1 MLVNYLYRYY
11 ESEEQKMGEFLIDA
25 VLNGAPSS
33 VANMQLPD
41 PDLRDYYR
49 YEQDRIFWIDA
60 NIDDNTLDLVK
71 MIIRCN
77 QEDKGKD
84 IKDRTPIKVMINS
97 GGGDVQVMLT
107 IIKTMKISKTP
118 IYTICFSSAM
128 SAAAEILAARHKR
141 YALPGTCVMV
151 HSGSC
156 SYGGT
161 MEQAESCKKYVDA
174 LTKRATEEFCE
185 NTKINAKTLKKKGA
199 SDWYMSEDEAL
210 ENGVI
215 DEIIIDLDEIF

>member
-1 MLVNYLYRYY
+1 MLNEILLGVP
-11 ESEEQKMGEFLIDA
+11 E
-25 VLNGAPSS
+25 S

-49 YEQDRIFWIDA
+49 YEQDRMFWLDS
-60 NIDDNTLDLVK
+60 NVDDNTLDVVK

-77 QEDKGKD
+77 HEDKNKRVA
-84 IKDRTPIKVMINS
+84 DRTPIKIMINS

-107 IIKTMKISKTP
+107 IIKAIQMSKTP
-118 IYTICFSSAM
+118 VYTICFSNAM
-128 SAAAEILAARHKR
+128 SAAAEILASGHRR
-141 YALPGTCVMV
+141 YSMPGACVMV

-174 LTKRATEEFCE
+174 LTKRATDEFVAH
-185 NTKINAKTLKKKGA
+185 TKIDAKTLKRKGA
-199 SDWYMSEDEAL
+199 SDWYMDENEAL
-210 ENGVI
+210 KNGIIDVI
-215 DEIIIDLDEIF
+215 ITDLDEIF

>member
-1 MLVNYLYRYY
+1 MN
-11 ESEEQKMGEFLIDA
+11 EFILDT
-25 VLNGAPSS
+25 VLTGVPASI
-33 VANMQLPD
+33 ANMQLPD

-49 YEQDRIFWIDA
+49 DETDRIFWIDS

-71 MIIRCN
+71 MIINCN
-77 QEDKGKD
+77 REDKGKN
-84 IKDRTPIKVMINS
+84 IEDRAPIKVMINS

-118 IYTICFSSAM
+118 VYTICFSSAM
-128 SAAAEILAARHKR
+128 SAAAEILAAGHKR
-141 YALPGTCVMV
+141 YALPGICIMV

-174 LTKRATEEFCE
+174 LTKRATDEFVS
-185 NTKINAKTLKKKGA
+185 NTKIDAKTLKKKGA
-199 SDWYMSEDEAL
+199 SDWYFDENEAL
-210 ENGVI
+210 EKGIVDAVI
-215 DEIIIDLDEIF
+215 TDLDEIF

>member
-1 MLVNYLYRYY
+1 MNLTLDNLLVGVP
-11 ESEEQKMGEFLIDA
+11 E
-25 VLNGAPSS
+25 S

-41 PDLRDYYR
+41 PMLRNHYR
-49 YEQDRIFWIDA
+49 DEAERIFWIDDQI
-60 NIDDNTLDLVK
+60 NDNTLDLVET
-71 MIIRCN
+71 IIRCN
-77 QEDKGKD
+77 KEDKGKATEE
-84 IKDRTPIKVMINS
+84 RTPIKVMINS

-118 IYTICFSSAM
+118 VYTICYSSAM
-128 SAAAEILAARHKR
+128 SAAAEILAAGNKR

-161 MEQAESCKKYVDA
+161 MEQAESCKKYVDS
-174 LTKRATEEFCE
+174 LTKRATDEFVS
-185 NTKINAKTLKKKGA
+185 NTKIDAKTLKKRGA

-210 ENGVI
+210 ERGVI
-215 DEIIIDLDEIF
+215 DAIITDLDEIF

>member
-1 MLVNYLYRYY
+1 MDMFNEILLGVP
-11 ESEEQKMGEFLIDA
+11 E
-25 VLNGAPSS
+25 S
-33 VANMQLPD
+33 VANLQLPD

-49 YEQDRIFWIDA
+49 YESERIFWIDS

-71 MIIRCN
+71 LIIKCN
-77 QEDKGKD
+77 QEDKGKA
-84 IKDRTPIKVMINS
+84 IEERTPIRVMINS

-128 SAAAEILAARHKR
+128 SAAAEILAAGHKR
-141 YALPGTCVMV
+141 YAMPGTCVMV

-174 LTKRATEEFCE
+174 LTKRATDEFCS
-185 NTKINAKTLKKKGA
+185 NTKISAKTLKKKGA
-199 SDWYMSEDEAL
+199 SDWYMNEDEAL

-215 DEIIIDLDEIF
+215 DEIICDLDEIF

>member
-1 MLVNYLYRYY
+1 MN
-11 ESEEQKMGEFLIDA
+11 EFILDT
-25 VLNGAPSS
+25 VLSGIPSS

-49 YEQDRIFWIDA
+49 DEINRIFWIDS

-77 QEDKGKD
+77 HEDKDKN
-84 IKDRTPIKVMINS
+84 IEDRTPIKVMINS

-118 IYTICFSSAM
+118 IYTVVFASAM
-128 SAAAEILAARHKR
+128 SAAAEILAAGHKR
-141 YALPGTCVMV
+141 YAMPGICVMV

-174 LTKRATEEFCE
+174 LTKRATDEFCS
-185 NTKINAKTLKKKGA
+185 NTKIDAKTLKKKGA
-199 SDWYMSEDEAL
+199 SDWYMDETEAL
-210 ENGVI
+210 AKGVI
-215 DEIIIDLDEIF
+215 DEIITDLDILF

>member
-1 MLVNYLYRYY
+1 MNDFV
-11 ESEEQKMGEFLIDA
+11 IDA
-25 VLNGAPSS
+25 VLNGIPSS

-49 YEQDRIFWIDA
+49 DEQDRIFWIDS

-71 MIIRCN
+71 LIIKCN
-77 QEDKGKD
+77 REDKDKN
-84 IKDRTPIKVMINS
+84 ISDRIPIKVMINS

-118 IYTICFSSAM
+118 VHTIVFSSAM
-128 SAAAEILAARHKR
+128 SAAAEILASGHKR

-174 LTKRATEEFCE
+174 LTKRATEEFCS
-185 NTKINAKTLKKKGA
+185 NTKIDAKTLKKKGA
-199 SDWYMSEDEAL
+199 SDWYMDENEAL
-210 ENGVI
+210 EKGVI
-215 DEIIIDLDEIF
+215 DIIITDLDEIF

>member
-1 MLVNYLYRYY
+1 MKEITLDTLLVGVPN
-11 ESEEQKMGEFLIDA
+11 
-25 VLNGAPSS
+25 S

-49 YEQDRIFWIDA
+49 YETDRIFWIDS
-60 NIDDNTLDLVK
+60 NVDDNTLDLVK
-71 MIIRCN
+71 MIVRCN
-77 QEDKGKD
+77 REDKGKAVE
-84 IKDRTPIKVMINS
+84 DRVPVKVMINS

-118 IYTICFSSAM
+118 VYTICFSSAM
-128 SAAAEILAARHKR
+128 SAAAEILAAGHKR

-161 MEQAESCKKYVDA
+161 MEQAESCKKYVDS
-174 LTKRATEEFCE
+174 LTKRATEEFVS

-199 SDWYMSEDEAL
+199 SDWYMSESEAL
-210 ENGVI
+210 ENGVV
-215 DEIIIDLDEIF
+215 DEIITDLDILF

>member
-1 MLVNYLYRYY
+1 MDMLNEILLGVP
-11 ESEEQKMGEFLIDA
+11 EPI
-25 VLNGAPSS
+25 
-33 VANMQLPD
+33 ANMQLPD
-41 PDLRDYYR
+41 PNLRDYYR
-49 YEQDRIFWIDA
+49 DEVNRIFWIDS
-60 NIDDNTLDLVK
+60 NIDDNTLDLVR
-71 MIIRCN
+71 MIIECN
-77 QEDKGKD
+77 KADKGRA
-84 IKDRTPIKVMINS
+84 IEDRTPIKVMINS

-118 IYTICFSSAM
+118 VHTIVFSSAM
-128 SAAAEILAARHKR
+128 SAAAEILAAGHRR

-174 LTKRATEEFCE
+174 LTKRATEEFCS

-199 SDWYMSEDEAL
+199 SDWYMDELEAL
-210 ENGVI
+210 SCGVI
-215 DEIIIDLDEIF
+215 DEVISDLDILF

>member
-1 MLVNYLYRYY
+1 MN
-11 ESEEQKMGEFLIDA
+11 EFIIDT
-25 VLNGAPSS
+25 VLNGIPSS

-49 YEQDRIFWIDA
+49 DEIDRIFWIDS

-71 MIIRCN
+71 MIINCN
-77 QEDKGKD
+77 IEDKDKNVE
-84 IKDRTPIKVMINS
+84 DRTPIKVMINS
-97 GGGDVQVMLT
+97 GGGDVQVMMT

-118 IYTICFSSAM
+118 VHTICFSSAM
-128 SAAAEILAARHKR
+128 SAAAEILAAGHKR
-141 YALPGTCVMV
+141 FALPGTCVMV

-174 LTKRATEEFCE
+174 LTKKATDEFVS

-199 SDWYMSEDEAL
+199 SDWYMDENEAL

-215 DEIIIDLDEIF
+215 DAIITDLDNIF

>member
-1 MLVNYLYRYY
+1 MNNLTLDTLLVGVP
-11 ESEEQKMGEFLIDA
+11 E
-25 VLNGAPSS
+25 S

-41 PDLRDYYR
+41 VTLRNHYR
-49 YEQDRIFWIDA
+49 DEAERIYWLNDQIS
-60 NIDDNTLDLVK
+60 DDTLDLVE

-77 QEDKGKD
+77 KEDKGKN
-84 IKDRTPIKVMINS
+84 IEDRTPIKVMINS

-107 IIKTMKISKTP
+107 VIKTMKISKTP
-118 IYTICFSSAM
+118 VYTICFSSAM
-128 SAAAEILAARHKR
+128 SAAAEILASGHKR

-174 LTKRATEEFCE
+174 LTKRATDEFVN
-185 NTKINAKTLKKKGA
+185 NTKIDAKTLKKKGA
-199 SDWYMSEDEAL
+199 SDWYMDENEAL
-210 ENGVI
+210 EKGVI
-215 DEIIIDLDEIF
+215 DFIITDLDEIF

>member
-1 MLVNYLYRYY
+1 MN
-11 ESEEQKMGEFLIDA
+11 EFILDT
-25 VLNGAPSS
+25 VLTGIPSS

-49 YEQDRIFWIDA
+49 DETDRIFWIDA

-71 MIIRCN
+71 MIIHCN
-77 QEDKGKD
+77 REDKGKN
-84 IKDRTPIKVMINS
+84 IEDRTPIKVMINS
-97 GGGDVQVMLT
+97 GGGDVQIMLT
-107 IIKTMKISKTP
+107 VIKTMKISKTP

-128 SAAAEILAARHKR
+128 SAAAEILAAGHKR

-174 LTKRATEEFCE
+174 LTKRATDEFVN
-185 NTKINAKTLKKKGA
+185 NTKIDAKTLKKKGA
-199 SDWYMSEDEAL
+199 SDWYFDENEAL
-210 ENGVI
+210 EKGIV
-215 DEIIIDLDEIF
+215 DAIITDLDEIF

>member
-1 MLVNYLYRYY
+1 MNNFV
-11 ESEEQKMGEFLIDA
+11 IDA
-25 VLNGAPSS
+25 VLNGIPSS

-49 YEQDRIFWIDA
+49 DEQDRIFWIDS

-71 MIIRCN
+71 LIIKCN
-77 QEDKGKD
+77 REDKDKN
-84 IKDRTPIKVMINS
+84 ISDRIPIKVMINS

-118 IYTICFSSAM
+118 VHTIVFSSAM
-128 SAAAEILAARHKR
+128 SAAAEILASGHKR

-174 LTKRATEEFCE
+174 LTKRATEEFCS
-185 NTKINAKTLKKKGA
+185 NTKIDAKTLKKKGA
-199 SDWYMSEDEAL
+199 SDWYMDENEAL
-210 ENGVI
+210 EKGVI
-215 DEIIIDLDEIF
+215 DAIITDLNEIF